1 MKHGLI
7 FGGCLAVV
15 LLEAVIFYLSGY
27 RFSQIW
33 SNHIF
38 IVELLCLIFGIY
50 FWFFI
55 KEKLPSY
62 YDENKISAYSDG
74 MFRINMVG
82 IHFNNSNWPHIVRV
96 GRLWTAMTAVIFPV
110 IYLVIDKLLP
120 DLWNTAGL
128 YITLALVLGGLFVP
142 VYIVGK
148 RYE

>member
-1 MKHGLI
+1 M
-7 FGGCLAVV
+7 
-15 LLEAVIFYLSGY
+15 
-27 RFSQIW
+27 
-33 SNHIF
+33 
-38 IVELLCLIFGIY
+38 
-50 FWFFI
+50 